1 MKKIIRLTEQDLHNI
16 VLESVSRLLNES
28 IRGKYQVYTDG
39 ELRNVYID
47 SRVPII
53 KVDDYTIEGEDAIN
67 GIKQIKAFL
76 RYNNNGIES
85 AIEQYL
91 YDALR

>member
-16 VLESVSRLLNES
+16 VLESVYRVLNES
-28 IRGKYQVYTDG
+28 IRGKYQVYADG
-39 ELRNVYID
+39 ELRDVYID

-53 KVDDYTIEGEDAIN
+53 KIGDYTIEGEDAIN
-67 GIKQIKAFL
+67 GIEQIKGFL
-76 RYNNNGIES
+76 KHSNCGIEK

-91 YDALR
+91 YDMMR

>member
-28 IRGKYQVYTDG
+28 IRGKYQVYADG
-39 ELRNVYID
+39 EVRDVYID

-53 KVDDYTIEGEDAIN
+53 KVDNYTIEGEDAIN
-67 GIKQIKAFL
+67 GIEQIKAFL
-76 RYNNNGIES
+76 KYNNNGIES

-91 YDALR
+91 YDMMR